1 MVMVNESNQI
11 NFIFIL
17 FQVYYPS
24 LQTCVL
30 GHLEVLLVLNMQL
43 WKNIFLIGNSA
54 INFTWW

>member
-24 LQTCVL
+24 LQPCVL
-30 GHLEVLLVLNMQL
+30 GHLKVLLVLNMQL